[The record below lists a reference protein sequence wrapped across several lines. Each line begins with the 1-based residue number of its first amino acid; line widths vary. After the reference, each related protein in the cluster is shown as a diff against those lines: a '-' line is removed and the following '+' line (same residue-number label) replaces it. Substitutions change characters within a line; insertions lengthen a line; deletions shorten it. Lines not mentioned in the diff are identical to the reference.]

1 MAYIPEI
8 AISKHGRRMGL
19 DQNRALMVRDDLSGA
34 ILLGAGNS
42 TTRVQT
48 SDANKNFLSFYGES
62 TATSG
67 DARTAYFRLY
77 FSGAGGSGEALRAYG
92 IVNNVAAAT
101 GGTVNGA
108 HITLGITGASG
119 QVSGAGHAAR
129 FTLDLG
135 AAVNPGGTLDV
146 VQIDSNIAS
155 DATIPSKTPF
165 LRFNNIGS
173 AKLDYMIAV
182 TNPST
187 TMFANAG
194 TGANSA
200 AVSTGGVAS
209 KVLKVQV
216 DGTDYWL
223 PLFSSNA

>member
-1 MAYIPEI
+1 MTETTPLP
-8 AISKHGRRMGL
+8 GRTQANYVNGT
-19 DQNRALMVRDDLSGA
+19 DDAAAVHFGFGS
-34 ILLGAGNS
+34 S
-42 TTRVQT
+42 TTRT
-48 SDANKNFLSFYGES
+48 PMGSTANSNAVGLFFES

-67 DARTAYFRLY
+67 DARGINLRLY

-92 IVNNVAAAT
+92 IVNGVTAAT

-108 HITLGITGASG
+108 HITLGVTGASG
-119 QVSGAGHAAR
+119 AVSGAGHAAR

-135 AAVNPGGTLDV
+135 AGTTAGGTLDV
-146 VQIDSNIAS
+146 VQIDTNIAS

-165 LRFNNIGS
+165 IRLNNIGTG
-173 AKLDYMIAV
+173 KLDYAFAF
-182 TNPST
+182 TAPST
-187 TMFANAG
+187 TMFAAAG

-209 KVLKVQV
+209 KVIKVQV

-223 PLFSSNA
+223 PLFSSNS